1 LEKGQS
7 LTTGNKIIGICG
19 LIGSGKGTVADKLF
33 QDYGFQPRSFASAL
47 KDGVA
52 GIFGYDRNMLE
63 GDTSESR
70 EAREQVDPFWSDV
83 MGREITPRYILQIM
97 GTEIMRQNF
106 HDDIWVK
113 IVERDFVMSTNQKF
127 VVSDVRFLN
136 EINMIRKCG
145 GEIWWIK
152 RGNWPEWVS
161 PWREMGIEPEDI
173 HQSEYMWMMEEPDR
187 VILNN
192 GDLSD
197 LYDTIDEALEE

>member
-1 LEKGQS
+1 

-70 EAREQVDPFWSDV
+70 EAREKVDPFWSDV

-113 IVERDFVMSTNQKF
+113 IVERDFVMSLIRNLWFRMF
-127 VVSDVRFLN
+127 VFLMRL
-136 EINMIRKCG
+136 I
-145 GEIWWIK
+145 
-152 RGNWPEWVS
+152 
-161 PWREMGIEPEDI
+161 
-173 HQSEYMWMMEEPDR
+173 
-187 VILNN
+187 
-192 GDLSD
+192 
-197 LYDTIDEALEE
+197 